1 MKRYGIFL
9 TTLLL
14 NMFFLQ
20 GQVVITNPSFVT
32 EADNCVLTFDAS
44 QGDKGLS
51 GFTGELWAHIGVIT
65 NLSTSSSDWKYVK
78 SVWDVNID
86 ATKLTYV
93 SANKWQLTLSPNL
106 RSYFGITNATETI
119 QKIAMVIRNSDG
131 SKTGRD
137 LGAADI
143 IVPVYTP
150 GLNLTLNTPASAISL
165 VTLSSALTLKATAS
179 QPCTLKM
186 YLNNTQIGTTQTNAT
201 TISVAQTFS
210 TSGSFYI
217 IAEANNGTTIVRD
230 SSYVCV
236 RPSTVPTA
244 TRPAGISDG
253 INYVADTKVT
263 LSLFAKGHSYVY
275 LLGDFNNWKPD
286 NNYQLNK
293 DGDYF
298 WITLNGLTA
307 GKEYGF
313 QYFVD
318 GTVVCGDPYSE
329 KILDPWNDKWINEK
343 SLVYPDLKPYPT
355 GLTENVVSVFQT
367 AKPAY
372 NWQVSTFTPPAYGNL
387 SIYELHLRDFTTEGT
402 VKAATA
408 KLDYLQHLGVNAI
421 ELMPINEFDGN
432 DSWGYNPNFWMATD
446 KAYGTTND
454 YKRFIDEC
462 HRRGIAV
469 ILDVVFN
476 HSWGLSPMARMW
488 WDATNNRPS
497 ATNPYLF
504 PLAMHPYNVGSDFNH
519 SSSYTRNYFKTVIAY
534 WLKEFKVD
542 GYRFDLSKGFTP
554 STFYSTDVA
563 VWGNFNQGRIDI
575 LCDYNRAVKAANPKA
590 HLILEHFGAVSEEKV
605 LADSGMLVWGNMN
618 YAFCQAAMAV
628 QSGSDFT
635 NLTAASRGWAQ
646 PRVVG
651 YMESHDEERMA
662 YKAMTNGTNGIAADS
677 LLRMKQLAANA
688 AMFLMTPGP
697 KMIWQF
703 GELGYDVNIDFNGR
717 TGKKP
722 IRWDYYDSAPRRE
735 LYETYAKLLSLR
747 NQHPLMFAQPTSWD
761 MKAGFVNWTAGR
773 REYLTDGTLTVL
785 VVANYTGTTITCY
798 PLFTKTGN
806 WFDLM
811 TGGALNVTDV
821 AMPLSLAPGEFRV
834 FSDQFV
840 NGISAETSEKKS
852 ILYPNPTKGILGF
865 QGPEVRSVEIFAMN
879 GSKVLQLKLNNQEAN
894 VSMLPAGLYICRMHQ
909 ADGKTTNIKF
919 NKLD

>member
-1 MKRYGIFL
+1 MKLPGILFIS
-9 TTLLL
+9 LLL
-14 NMFFLQ
+14 NSYFLQ
-20 GQVVITNPSFVT
+20 GQVVVSNPSFVT
-32 EADNCVLTFDAS
+32 EADNCVLTFDAT
-44 QGDKGLS
+44 QGDKGLL

-65 NLSTSSSDWKYVK
+65 NLSTSNSDWKYVK
-78 SVWDVNID
+78 STWAVNID
-86 ATKLTYV
+86 ATKLTYI

-106 RSYFGITNATETI
+106 RSYFGITNSAETI
-119 QKIAMVIRNSDG
+119 QKIALVIRNTDG

-137 LGAADI
+137 VGAADI
-143 IVPVYTP
+143 LLPVYSA
-150 GLNLTLNTPASAISL
+150 GLNLTLNTPSTAISL

-186 YLNNTQIGTTQTNAT
+186 YLNSTQIGTTQTNAT

-217 IAEANNGTTIVRD
+217 IAEASNGTTTVRD
-230 SSYVCV
+230 SSYICV
-236 RPSTVPTA
+236 RPTAVPTA

-253 INYVADTKVT
+253 INYISDTKVT

-286 NNYQLNK
+286 NNYQLSK

-298 WITLNGLTA
+298 WISLNGLTP

-318 GTVVCGDPYSE
+318 GAILCGDPYSE

-343 SLVYPDLKPYPT
+343 SLVYPNLKSYPA
-355 GLTENVVSVFQT
+355 GLTESVVSVLQT
-367 AKPAY
+367 AKPVY
-372 NWQVSTFTPPAYGNL
+372 NWQVNSFTPPTYGNL
-387 SIYELHLRDFTTEGT
+387 SIYELHFRDFTTEGT
-402 VKAATA
+402 VNAAMA
-408 KLDYLQHLGVNAI
+408 KLDYLQHLGINAI

-432 DSWGYNPNFWMATD
+432 DSWGYNPNFWMAPD
-446 KAYGTTND
+446 KAYGTSDD

-476 HSWGLSPMARMW
+476 HTWGLSPMAKMW

-504 PLAMHPYNVGSDFNH
+504 PIAMHPYNVGSDFNH
-519 SSSYTRNYFKTVIAY
+519 SSTYTRAYFKTVIKY
-534 WLKEFKVD
+534 WLNEFKVD

-554 STFYSTDVA
+554 STFYTTDVA

-590 HLILEHFGAVSEEKV
+590 YLILEHFGATTEEKV
-605 LADSGMLVWGNMN
+605 LVDSGMMVWGNMN
-618 YAFCQAAMAV
+618 YAFCQSAMAT
-628 QSGSDFT
+628 QTGSDF
-635 NLTAASRGWAQ
+635 NSLTAASRGWTL
-646 PRVVG
+646 PRLVG
-651 YMESHDEERMA
+651 YMESHDEERMG
-662 YKAMTNGTNGIAADS
+662 YKALAFGTNGIASDS

-688 AMFLMTPGP
+688 AMFLLTPGP

-722 IRWDYYDSAPRRE
+722 VHWDYFDSAPRRE

-747 NQHPLMFAQPTSWD
+747 NQHPLMFSQPTSWD
-761 MKAGFVNWTAGR
+761 FKASFVNWAAGR
-773 REYLTDGTLTVL
+773 REYLTDGTLSTIII
-785 VVANYTGTTITCY
+785 ANYTGTTITCY

-806 WFDLM
+806 WYDLI

-821 AMPLSLAPGEFRV
+821 AMTLSLAPGEFRV
-834 FSDQFV
+834 FTDQFV
-840 NGISAETSEKKS
+840 NGLEERPYEKNC
-852 ILYPNPTKGILGF
+852 ILYPNPTAGIIGF
-865 QGPEVRSVEIFAMN
+865 YGPEVNSMEIIALN
-879 GSKVLQLKLNNQEAN
+879 GSKVLKMKIHNQQAD
-894 VSMLPAGLYICRMHQ
+894 VSSLPTGLYICRLQ
-909 ADGKTTNIKF
+909 QTNGKTTTIKL
-919 NKLD
+919 NKI

>member
-1 MKRYGIFL
+1 MKLPVILL

-14 NMFFLQ
+14 NVFLIQ
-20 GQVVITNPSFVT
+20 GQVVTSTPSFVT
-32 EADNCVLTFDAS
+32 EADNCVLAFDAT

-65 NLSTSSSDWKYVK
+65 NLSTSNSDWKYVK
-78 SVWDVNID
+78 SGWAVNID
-86 ATKLTYV
+86 ATKLTNV
-93 SANKWQLTLSPNL
+93 SANKWQLTLSPNI
-106 RSYFGITNATETI
+106 RSYFGITNTAEVI
-119 QKIAMVIRNSDG
+119 QKIAIIFRNTDG

-137 LGAADI
+137 VGGADI
-143 IVPVYTP
+143 FVPVYTP
-150 GLNLTLNTPASAISL
+150 GLNLTLTSPSTAISL
-165 VTLSSALTLKATAS
+165 VSLSTALTLKATAS

-210 TSGSFYI
+210 TAGSYYI
-217 IAEANNGTTIVRD
+217 IAEANNGTTTVRD
-230 SSYVCV
+230 SSYICV
-236 RPSTVPTA
+236 RSTTVPTA
-244 TRPAGISDG
+244 VRPVGISDG
-253 INYVADTKVT
+253 INYINDTKVT
-263 LSLFAKGHSYVY
+263 LSLMAKGHSYVY
-275 LLGDFNNWKPD
+275 LLGDFNGWKPD
-286 NNYQLNK
+286 NAYQLNK

-298 WITLNGLTA
+298 WISLTGLTP

-313 QYFVD
+313 QYYVD
-318 GTVVCGDPYSE
+318 GSVLCGDPYSE
-329 KILDPWNDKWINEK
+329 KILDPWNDKWINQN
-343 SLVYPDLKPYPT
+343 SLVYPNLKPYPV

-367 AKPAY
+367 AKPTY
-372 NWQVSTFTPPAYGNL
+372 NWQVSNFTPPTFGNL
-387 SIYELHLRDFTTEGT
+387 SIYELHFRDFTTEGT
-402 VKAATA
+402 VKAALA

-446 KAYGTTND
+446 KAYGTTED
-454 YKRFIDEC
+454 YKQFIDEC

-476 HSWGLSPMARMW
+476 HTWGVSPMARMW

-497 ATNPYLF
+497 STNPYLF

-519 SSSYTRNYFKTVIAY
+519 SSTYTRNYFKTVIAY

-554 STFYSTDVA
+554 STFYTTDVA

-590 HLILEHFGAVSEEKV
+590 YLILEHFGATTEEKV
-605 LADSGMLVWGNMN
+605 LADSGMMVWGNMN
-618 YAFCQAAMAV
+618 YAFCQAAMGV

-635 NLTAASRGWAQ
+635 SLTSQSRGWAQ

-651 YMESHDEERMA
+651 YMESHDEERMS
-662 YKAMTNGTNGIAADS
+662 YKALTYGVNGNTTDS

-717 TGKKP
+717 VGRKP
-722 IRWDYYDSAPRRE
+722 IHWDYFDSAPRRE
-735 LYETYAKLLSLR
+735 LYETYSKLLSLR
-747 NQHPLMFAQPTSWD
+747 NQHPLMFSQPTGWD
-761 MKAGFVNWTAGR
+761 FKAGFVNWTGGR
-773 REYLTDGTLTVL
+773 REYLTDGTLSAI
-785 VVANYTGTTITCY
+785 VVANYTGTTITCF

-811 TGGALNVTDV
+811 TGLPMNVTDV
-821 AMPLSLAPGEFRV
+821 SMTVSLAPGEFKV
-834 FSDQFV
+834 FTDQYV
-840 NGISAETSEKKS
+840 NGLKDQTTEKKC
-852 ILYPNPTKGILGF
+852 ILYPNPAADRITFYGS
-865 QGPEVRSVEIFAMN
+865 EVVSAEIVALN
-879 GSKVLQLKLNNQEAN
+879 GSKVLQLKLNNQEAD
-894 VSMLPAGLYICRMHQ
+894 VSELPSGLYLCRTHLS
-909 ADGKTTNIKF
+909 DGKTTTIKL
-919 NKLD
+919 NKL

>member
-1 MKRYGIFL
+1 MKLPGILFIS
-9 TTLLL
+9 LLL
-14 NMFFLQ
+14 NSYYLQ
-20 GQVVITNPSFVT
+20 GQVVTTNPSFVT
-32 EADNCVLTFDAS
+32 EADNCVLTFDPT

-65 NLSTSSSDWKYVK
+65 NLSTSNSDWKYVK
-78 SVWDVNID
+78 SGWAVNID
-86 ATKLTYV
+86 ATKLTYL

-106 RSYFGITNATETI
+106 RSYFGITNAGETI
-119 QKIAMVIRNSDG
+119 QKIAMVIRNTDG

-137 LGAADI
+137 VGGADI
-143 IVPVYTP
+143 FLPVYTP
-150 GLNLTLNTPASAISL
+150 GLNLTLTTPSTAISL

-217 IAEANNGTTIVRD
+217 IAEANNGTTSVRD
-230 SSYVCV
+230 SSYICV

-244 TRPAGISDG
+244 TRPADISDG
-253 INYVADTKVT
+253 INYINDTKVT

-286 NNYQLNK
+286 NNYQLSK

-298 WITLNGLTA
+298 WISLTGLTP

-313 QYFVD
+313 QYYVD
-318 GTVVCGDPYSE
+318 GSIVCGDPYSE
-329 KILDPWNDKWINEK
+329 KILDPWNDKWINQYAV
-343 SLVYPDLKPYPT
+343 VYPNLKPYPA

-367 AKPAY
+367 AKPVF
-372 NWQVSTFTPPAYGNL
+372 NWQVNNFTSPSYGNL
-387 SIYELHLRDFTTEGT
+387 SIYELHFRDFTTEGT
-402 VKAATA
+402 VNAATA
-408 KLDYLQHLGVNAI
+408 KLDYLQHLGINTI

-446 KAYGTTND
+446 KAYGTSDD

-497 ATNPYLF
+497 STNPYLF
-504 PLAMHPYNVGSDFNH
+504 SLAMHPYNVGSDFNH
-519 SSSYTRNYFKTVIAY
+519 SSTYTRNYFKTVIKY
-534 WLKEFKVD
+534 WLNEFKID

-554 STFYSTDVA
+554 STFYTTDVA
-563 VWGNFNQGRIDI
+563 VCGNFNQGRIDI
-575 LCDYNRAVKAANPKA
+575 LCDYNRAVKTANPKA
-590 HLILEHFGAVSEEKV
+590 YLILEHFGATTEEKV
-605 LADSGMLVWGNMN
+605 LADSGMMVWGNMN
-618 YAFCQAAMAV
+618 YAFCQAAMAT
-628 QSGSDFT
+628 QTGSDFT
-635 NLTAASRGWAQ
+635 NLTAASRGWTQ
-646 PRVVG
+646 PRLVG

-662 YKAMTNGTNGIAADS
+662 YKALTYGTNGTATDS

-722 IRWDYYDSAPRRE
+722 VRWNYLESAPRRE
-735 LYETYAKLLSLR
+735 LYETYSKLLSLR
-747 NQHPLMFAQPTSWD
+747 NQHPMMFTQPTGWD
-761 MKAGFVNWTAGR
+761 FKAAFANWAGGR
-773 REYLTDGTLTVL
+773 REYLTDGTISAI

-806 WFDLM
+806 WFNLIS
-811 TGGALNVTDV
+811 GEALNVTDV
-821 AMPLSLAPGEFRV
+821 AMTLSLAPGEFRV
-834 FSDQFV
+834 FTDQFV
-840 NGISAETSEKKS
+840 NGMEEKAAENKI
-852 ILYPNPTKGILGF
+852 ILFPNPAAGIIGF
-865 QGPEVRSVEIFAMN
+865 KGPEVVSAEIFALN
-879 GSKVLQLKLNNQEAN
+879 GSKVLNLNIFNQQAD
-894 VSMLPAGLYICRMHQ
+894 VSSLPAGLYICRLQQ
-909 ADGKTTNIKF
+909 ADGKMAIIKL
-919 NKLD
+919 NKL

>member
-1 MKRYGIFL
+1 MKLPGLLFSA
-9 TTLLL
+9 LLL
-14 NMFFLQ
+14 NSFFLQ
-20 GQVVITNPSFVT
+20 GQVVTSTPSFVT
-32 EADNCVLTFDAS
+32 EADNCVLTFDAT

-65 NLSTSSSDWKYVK
+65 NLSASNSDWKYVK
-78 SVWDVNID
+78 SAWAVNVD
-86 ATKLTYV
+86 ATKMLYI
-93 SANKWQLTLSPNL
+93 SANKWQLTISPNV
-106 RSYFGITNATETI
+106 RSYFGLTNTSETI
-119 QKIAMVIRNSDG
+119 QKIAMVIRNTDG
-131 SKTGRD
+131 TKTGRD
-137 LGAADI
+137 VGASDI
-143 IVPVYTP
+143 FIPVYTP
-150 GLNLTLNTPASAISL
+150 GLNITLNTPSTAISL
-165 VTLSSALTLKATAS
+165 VTLSSVLSLKATAS

-217 IAEANNGTTIVRD
+217 IAEASNGTTTVRD

-236 RPSTVPTA
+236 RPSIVPT
-244 TRPAGISDG
+244 TVRPSGISDG
-253 INYVADTKVT
+253 INYISDTKVT
-263 LSLFAKGHSYVY
+263 LSLMAKGHSYVY

-286 NNYQLNK
+286 NTYQLNK

-298 WITLNGLTA
+298 WITLNGLTS

-318 GTVVCGDPYSE
+318 GSILCGDPYSE

-343 SLVYPDLKPYPT
+343 SPVYPNLKPYPV
-355 GLTENVVSVFQT
+355 GLTESVVSIFQT
-367 AKPAY
+367 AKPVY
-372 NWQVSTFTPPAYGNL
+372 NWQVSSFTPPAYGNL
-387 SIYELHLRDFTTEGT
+387 SIYELLFRDFTPEGT
-402 VKAATA
+402 VNAATA
-408 KLDYLQHLGVNAI
+408 KLDYLQNLGVNAI

-446 KAYGTTND
+446 KAYGTPND
-454 YKRFIDEC
+454 YKHFIDEC

-476 HSWGLSPMARMW
+476 HSWGLSPMAKMW

-497 ATNPYLF
+497 TTNPYLF

-519 SSSYTRNYFKTVIAY
+519 SSAYTRSYFKTVIAY

-554 STFYSTDVA
+554 STFYTTDVA

-590 HLILEHFGAVSEEKV
+590 FLILEHFGATTEEKV
-605 LADSGMLVWGNMN
+605 LADSGMMVWGNMN

-635 NLTAASRGWAQ
+635 SLTSQSRGWTQ

-651 YMESHDEERMA
+651 YMESHDEERMG
-662 YKAMTNGTNGIAADS
+662 YKALTYGVNGNTTDS
-677 LLRMKQLAANA
+677 ILRMTQLAANA

-717 TGKKP
+717 VGKKP
-722 IRWDYYDSAPRRE
+722 IRWDDFNSPPRRA
-735 LYETYAKLLSLR
+735 LYDTYSKLLSLR
-747 NQHPLMFAQPTSWD
+747 NQHPLMFSQPTGWE

-773 REYLTDGTLTVL
+773 REYLTDGMLTAI

-806 WFDLM
+806 WYDLM
-811 TGGALNVTDV
+811 TGEAMNVTDV
-821 AMPLSLAPGEFRV
+821 AMTWSLAPGEFKV
-834 FSDQFV
+834 FTDQFV
-840 NGISAETSEKKS
+840 NGISNDKTEIKS
-852 ILYPNPTKGILGF
+852 ILYPNPTEGIIRF
-865 QGPEVRSVEIFAMN
+865 YGPEVRSAEIIALN
-879 GSKVLQLKLNNQEAN
+879 GSKVLQLKLNNQVAD
-894 VSMLPAGLYICRMHQ
+894 VSVLPAGLYLCRMHLV
-909 ADGKTTNIKF
+909 DGRTIIVKL
-919 NKLD
+919 NKS

>member
-1 MKRYGIFL
+1 MKLPGL
-9 TTLLL
+9 LLLTLLL
-14 NMFFLQ
+14 NIFFLQ
-20 GQVVITNPSFVT
+20 GQVVTTTPSFVT
-32 EADNCVLTFDAS
+32 EADNCVLTFDAT

-78 SVWDVNID
+78 SAWAVNID
-86 ATKLTYV
+86 ATKLTYI

-106 RSYFGITNATETI
+106 RSYFGITNAAETI
-119 QKIAMVIRNSDG
+119 QKIALVIRNTDG
-131 SKTGRD
+131 TKTGRD
-137 LGAADI
+137 VGGADI
-143 IVPVYTP
+143 LLPVYSP
-150 GLNLTLNTPASAISL
+150 GLNLTLNTPSSEISL
-165 VTLSSALTLKATAS
+165 VTLSTALTLKATAS

-186 YLNNTQIGTTQTNAT
+186 FLNNTQIGTTQTNAT

-210 TSGSFYI
+210 TSGSYYV

-236 RPSTVPTA
+236 RSSTVPTA
-244 TRPAGISDG
+244 VRPSGISDG
-253 INYVADTKVT
+253 INYVSDTKVT

-298 WITLNGLTA
+298 WITLNNLTP
-307 GKEYGF
+307 GQEYGF
-313 QYFVD
+313 QYYVD
-318 GTVVCGDPYSE
+318 GSILCGDPYSE

-343 SLVYPDLKPYPT
+343 SQVYPNLKPYPT
-355 GLTENVVSVFQT
+355 GLTQSVVSVFQT
-367 AKPAY
+367 ARPAY
-372 NWQVSTFTPPAYGNL
+372 SWQVSNFTPPAFGNL
-387 SIYELHLRDFTTEGT
+387 SIYELHFRDFTTEGT
-402 VKAATA
+402 AKAAIG
-408 KLDYLQHLGVNAI
+408 KLDYLQHLGINAI

-446 KAYGTTND
+446 KAYGTPSD
-454 YKRFIDEC
+454 YKQFIDEC

-476 HSWGLSPMARMW
+476 HSWGLSPMALMW

-504 PLAMHPYNVGSDFNH
+504 PIAMHPYNVGSDFNH
-519 SSSYTRNYFKTVIAY
+519 SSTYTRSYFKTVIAY

-554 STFYSTDVA
+554 STFYTTDVA

-590 HLILEHFGAVSEEKV
+590 YLILEHFGATTEEKV
-605 LADSGMLVWGNMN
+605 LTDSGMMVWGNMN
-618 YAFCQAAMAV
+618 YAFCQAAMAL
-628 QSGSDFT
+628 QTGSDFT
-635 NLTAASRGWAQ
+635 SLTSQSRGWTQ

-651 YMESHDEERMA
+651 YMESHDEERLG
-662 YKAMTNGTNGIAADS
+662 YKALAFGTNGIATDS

-688 AMFLMTPGP
+688 AMFLLTPGP

-703 GELGYDVNIDFNGR
+703 GELGYDVTIDFNGR

-722 IRWDYYDSAPRRE
+722 IHWDYYQSAPRRE
-735 LYETYAKLLSLR
+735 LYETYSKLISLR
-747 NQHPLMFAQPTSWD
+747 NQHPLMFSLPTGWD
-761 MKAGFVNWTAGR
+761 FKAAFTNWTGGR
-773 REYLTDGTLTVL
+773 REYLTDGTLSTII
-785 VVANYTGTTITCY
+785 VANYTGTTITCY

-806 WFDLM
+806 WYDLM
-811 TGGALNVTDV
+811 TGQPMNVTDM
-821 AMPLSLAPGEFRV
+821 AMTLSLAPGEFRV
-834 FSDQFV
+834 FTDQYV
-840 NGISAETSEKKS
+840 NGLVSEPTEEKC
-852 ILYPNPTKGILGF
+852 ILYPNPAVGMIRF
-865 QGPEVRSVEIFAMN
+865 HGPEVVSAELYALN
-879 GSKVLQLKLNNQEAN
+879 GAKVLQLRLNDQQAD
-894 VSMLPAGLYICRMHQ
+894 VSALPTGLYLCRTHL
-909 ADGKTTNIKF
+909 ANGKTTMIKL
-919 NKLD
+919 NKL